1 MLLTLDD
8 FVPLIGEQFGFEH
21 DALCEQAV
29 ALIEA
34 SPINGPERGG
44 RRPFSLLFE
53 GPAEPMLEQRTYRV
67 SNPAFASLELFIVP
81 VGPSPSGI
89 RYEAIFN

>member
-1 MLLTLDD
+1 MLLTLDH
-8 FVPLIGEQFGFEH
+8 FVPLIGEQFRFEH
-21 DALCEQAV
+21 DALCGQTA

-34 SPINGPERGG
+34 SPINGPEFGG
-44 RRPFSLLFE
+44 RRPFTLLFE
-53 GPAEPMLEQRTYRV
+53 APAEPMLSQRTYRV

-81 VGPSPSGI
+81 VGLSPSGI